1 MYMSPK
7 THFKTLVEA
16 FEKVDD
22 QKVKESMREVLVKC
36 KVFRIKDRKVEKM
49 VEVDKL
55 AMEIDNSNTG
65 IGKNGMGK

>member
-36 KVFRIKDRKVEKM
+36 KVFRIKDRKV
-49 VEVDKL
+49 
-55 AMEIDNSNTG
+55 
-65 IGKNGMGK
+65 